1 MAFFIDIHRIG
12 AASYRRRLNFSAL
25 LCISDYSTLTLRTKP
40 MILPQKSLLAL
51 SLTALVFMAP
61 TTQAVYPM
69 DPITVEATVGTAP
82 MTMKQAMA
90 HPDWLGRQPEIAYW
104 SADSQQIIYQR
115 KQAGN
120 ELRDWLAVSV
130 QDKASAKTLSLQEWD
145 DAGAPDQ
152 VFSADKQV
160 VAWLFSGNVFV
171 KQIKSGLVS
180 QLTNDHI
187 ERSDLKFLSGNRLSW
202 RAGWDFYAADLLSG
216 RQQLIVSL
224 KTENAPEAPSVAE
237 SYLAQEQQ
245 KLIGYVALQHKNAS
259 DEFKQQQ
266 QLQAENKA
274 VAAVPVF
281 FGEGK
286 QINGAA
292 LSPDGRH
299 VIVAVAQASEWRE
312 DSDIMPNYISASGNI
327 QAKPVRRRVHD
338 QKPEP
343 ETFYLVDVAK
353 SAKNELAI
361 KDLPGFDEDVLA
373 AVKAENAKA
382 EGKTYQSVK
391 KARDIVLLSDWAW
404 DQSAIQWNKSGS
416 QVAMMLRSWDNKDRW
431 LVTVDLAKARFV
443 PQHRL
448 HDDAWI
454 NYEFNEFGWLNQQ
467 DTLYFLSE
475 QTGYSQLYLK
485 PLTGKV
491 KALTKGDFE
500 VSTPVLTK
508 DDSAIYYRA
517 NPKHPGIYNIYKV
530 DVSSGQTTAMT
541 NLTGNL
547 SFGLSPDDSKLLVRY
562 SNSLLPEE
570 LYVMPAT
577 ANAALTRLTYT
588 VSKEL
593 QQMALQAPKVIAVES
608 SHGKQPV
615 YAKLYLPKDYQQGQK
630 RRAVIFNHGA
640 GYLQNSDLG
649 WSNYFREFFFHNL
662 LVQKGYVVLD
672 MDYRASKGYGRDW
685 RTAIY
690 RQMGTPEIEDLQD
703 GVKWLVANANVD
715 PARVGTYGGSY
726 GGFMTFMALFKEPD
740 LFKAGAALRPVGDW
754 AYYNFG
760 YTSNI
765 LNTPEIDPIAYRRSS
780 PIYFTQGLKAQL
792 LINAPMVDD
801 NVFFQDSVRIVQRL
815 IEQEINTFETA
826 IFPVEP
832 HGFVQP
838 SSWLDEYRRIE
849 KLFDSTL

>member
-1 MAFFIDIHRIG
+1 MDVHRIG
-12 AASYRRRLNFSAL
+12 DASYRRRLNFSEL
-25 LCISDYSTLTLRTKP
+25 LCISDSSFLTLRTKP
-40 MILPQKSLLAL
+40 MKLPQKSLLAL
-51 SLTALVFMAP
+51 SLSALVIFAP
-61 TTQAVYPM
+61 TVLAVNPTE
-69 DPITVEATVGTAP
+69 PVSVKATVGSTP

-90 HPDWLGRQPEIAYW
+90 HPDWLGRQPEQAYW
-104 SADSQQIIYQR
+104 SADSQQVIYQR

-120 ELRDWLAVSV
+120 ELRDWFVAPVVGSVKSEALAL
-130 QDKASAKTLSLQEWD
+130 QDWD
-145 DAGAPDQ
+145 DVGAYDQ

-160 VAWLFSGNVFV
+160 VAWVFSGNVFV

-187 ERSDLKFLSGNRLSW
+187 ERSDLKFLAGNRLSW
-202 RAGWDFYAADLLSG
+202 RAGWDFYVADLLSG
-216 RQQLIVSL
+216 RQSLLVSL
-224 KTENAPEAPSVAE
+224 KTEKAPEAPKVAD
-237 SYLAQEQQ
+237 SYLAKEQQ
-245 KLIGYVALQHKNAS
+245 KLIAYVALQHKNKT
-259 DEFKQQQ
+259 DEFNQHQ
-266 QLQAENKA
+266 QLQAKNSA
-274 VAAVPVF
+274 LAPTPVF

-292 LSPDGRH
+292 LSPNGRH
-299 VIVAVAQASEWRE
+299 VIVAVADSSEWRDE
-312 DSDIMPNYISASGNI
+312 TDIMPNYISASGNI

-343 ETFYLVDVAK
+343 ESFYLVDIAK
-353 SAKNELAI
+353 SEQRELAI

-373 AVKAENAKA
+373 TVKAENAKA

-391 KARDIVLLSDWAW
+391 KARDVVLLSDWAW
-404 DQSAIQWNKSGS
+404 SQTAIQWNQSGS

-431 LVTVDLAKARFV
+431 LVTVDLEKARFV

-448 HDDAWI
+448 HDDAWV
-454 NYEFNEFGWLNQQ
+454 NYEFNEFGWLNQA

-475 QTGYSQLYLK
+475 QSGYSQLYLK
-485 PLTGKV
+485 PLAGKV
-491 KALTKGDFE
+491 QALTKGEFE

-517 NPKHPGIYNIYKV
+517 NPQHPGIYNIYKV
-530 DVSSGQTTAMT
+530 DVASGQTTALT

-547 SFGLSPDDSKLLVRY
+547 SFELSPDESKLMVRY

-570 LYVMPAT
+570 LYVMPTT
-577 ANAALTRLTYT
+577 ANATLTRLTYT

-593 QQMALQAPKVIAVES
+593 QQMALQAPKVIAVPS

-703 GVKWLVANANVD
+703 GVKWLIANANVD
-715 PARVGTYGGSY
+715 QARIGTYGGSY

-765 LNTPEIDPIAYRRSS
+765 LNTPEVDPIAYRRSS

-849 KLFDSTL
+849 KLFDNTL

>member
-1 MAFFIDIHRIG
+1 M
-12 AASYRRRLNFSAL
+12 
-25 LCISDYSTLTLRTKP
+25 KQ
-40 MILPQKSLLAL
+40 PQKSLFAL
-51 SLTALVFMAP
+51 SLTALIVMTSSVYAVSP
-61 TTQAVYPM
+61 TEPVSVTAK
-69 DPITVEATVGTAP
+69 VGDKA

-90 HPDWLGRQPEIAYW
+90 HPDWLGRQPEQAFW
-104 SADSQQIIYQR
+104 GADSQQVYYQR
-115 KQAGN
+115 KQQGN
-120 ELRDWLAVSV
+120 EIRDWFAALIQGKLS
-130 QDKASAKTLSLQEWD
+130 DKAIDLQQWD
-145 DAGAPDQ
+145 DIGAYDQ

-160 VAWLFSGNVFV
+160 VAWVFSGNVFV
-171 KQIKSGLVS
+171 KQLKSGLVS
-180 QLTNDHI
+180 QLTHDHGD
-187 ERSDLKFLSGNRLSW
+187 RSDLQFLTGNRLSW
-202 RAGWDFYAADLLSG
+202 RDGWDFYAVDLLSG
-216 RQQLIVSL
+216 RQTLLASL
-224 KTENAPEAPSVAE
+224 KTEKAPEAPKVAE
-237 SYLAQEQQ
+237 TYLAQEQQ
-245 KLIGYVALQHKNAS
+245 KLIAYVALQHKNAS
-259 DEFKQQQ
+259 DEYQQQQ
-266 QLQAENKA
+266 QLHNTNPALA
-274 VAAVPVF
+274 VKPIYV
-281 FGEGK
+281 GEGK
-286 QINGAA
+286 QINAAA
-292 LSPDGRH
+292 LSPNGRQMIL
-299 VIVAVAQASEWRE
+299 VIADETKWRDE
-312 DSDIMPNYISASGNI
+312 SDIMPNYISASGNV

-343 ETFYLVDVAK
+343 ETFLLVDLTT
-353 SAKNELAI
+353 STHTELAI

-373 AVKAENAKA
+373 SVKAENAKA

-391 KARDIVLLSDWAW
+391 KPRDIVLLSDWAW
-404 DQSAIQWNKSGS
+404 EQSPIQWNEAGS

-431 LVTVDLAKARFV
+431 LVTVDLEKSRFV

-448 HDDAWI
+448 HDEAWI

-467 DTLYFLSE
+467 ETLYFLSE

-485 PLTGKV
+485 PLNGKV
-491 KALTKGDFE
+491 KSLTSGEFE
-500 VSTPVLTK
+500 ISTPVLTA
-508 DDSAIYYRA
+508 DDSSIYYRA
-517 NPKHPGIYNIYKV
+517 NPKHPGIYNIFKV
-530 DVSSGQTTAMT
+530 DVATGKTTAIT

-547 SFGLSPDDSKLLVRY
+547 SFNLSPDESQLLVRY
-562 SNSLLPEE
+562 SHSLLPEE

-577 ANAALTRLTYT
+577 ANAPLTRLTYT
-588 VSKEL
+588 VSNEL
-593 QQMALQAPKVIAVES
+593 QQMALQAPKVIAVPS

-615 YAKLYLPKDYQQGQK
+615 YAKLYLPKDYQQGEK

-703 GVKWLVANANVD
+703 GVKWLVANAHVD
-715 PARVGTYGGSY
+715 VNRIGTYGGSY
-726 GGFMTFMALFKEPD
+726 GGFMTFMALFKQPD

-765 LNTPEIDPIAYRRSS
+765 LNTPEVDPIAYRRSS
-780 PIYFTQGLKAQL
+780 PLYFTQGLKAQL

-815 IEQEINTFETA
+815 IEQEIISFETA
-826 IFPVEP
+826 IYPVEP

-849 KLFDSTL
+849 KLFDQTL

>member
-1 MAFFIDIHRIG
+1 M
-12 AASYRRRLNFSAL
+12 NQM
-25 LCISDYSTLTLRTKP
+25 TLP
-40 MILPQKSLLAL
+40 PKSLFAF
-51 SLTALVFMAP
+51 SLTALVLLTP
-61 TTQAVYPM
+61 SVQAVNP
-69 DPITVEATVGTAP
+69 PEPVAVKAAVGSSP

-90 HPDWLGRQPEIAYW
+90 HPDWLGRQPEQAFW
-104 SADSQQIIYQR
+104 GADSQHIYYQR
-115 KQAGN
+115 KQAGS
-120 ELRDWLAVSV
+120 ELRDWLAAPI
-130 QDKASAKTLSLQEWD
+130 QGKANNNALSLQEWD
-145 DAGAPDQ
+145 DIGAYDQ

-160 VAWLFSGNVFV
+160 VAWVFAGNVFV

-180 QLTNDHI
+180 QLTNDHAQ
-187 ERSDLKFLSGNRLSW
+187 RSDLQFLTGNRLSW
-202 RAGWDFYAADLLSG
+202 RDDWDFHVADLLSG
-216 RQQLIVSL
+216 RQSLLVSL
-224 KTENAPEAPSVAE
+224 KAENEPEAPKVAE
-237 SYLAQEQQ
+237 TFLAQEQQ

-266 QLQAENKA
+266 QLQANN
-274 VAAVPVF
+274 AALAALPVYV
-281 FGEGK
+281 GEGK
-286 QINGAA
+286 QINAAA

-299 VIVAVAQASEWRE
+299 LIVAVADEVKWRDE
-312 DSDIMPNYISASGNI
+312 SDIMPNYISASGNVE
-327 QAKPVRRRVHD
+327 AKPVRRRVHE

-343 ETFYLVDVAK
+343 ETFYLVDIAK
-353 SAKNELAI
+353 SAKAELAI

-382 EGKTYQSVK
+382 LGKTYQSVK
-391 KARDIVLLSDWAW
+391 KARDVVLLSDWAW
-404 DQSAIQWNKSGS
+404 DQSAIQWNGNGS

-448 HDDAWI
+448 HDEAWV

-475 QTGYSQLYLK
+475 NTGYSQLYLK
-485 PLTGKV
+485 PLNGKV
-491 KALTKGDFE
+491 KALTTGEFE

-508 DDSAIYYRA
+508 DDSTIYYRA
-517 NPKHPGIYNIYKV
+517 NPKHPGIYNIFKV
-530 DVSSGQTTAMT
+530 EVATGKSTALT

-547 SFGLSPDDSKLLVRY
+547 SFSLAPDENNLLVRY
-562 SNSLLPEE
+562 SHSLLPEE
-570 LYVMPAT
+570 LYVMPAQ
-577 ANAALTRLTYT
+577 ANAPLTRLTYT

-593 QQMALQAPKVIAVES
+593 QQMALQAPKVIAVPS

-615 YAKLYLPKDYQQGQK
+615 YAKLYLLKDYQQGEK

-703 GVKWLVANANVD
+703 GVKWLIANANVD
-715 PARVGTYGGSY
+715 EARIGTYGGSY
-726 GGFMTFMALFKEPD
+726 GGFMTFMALFKQPE

-765 LNTPEIDPIAYRRSS
+765 LNTPEVDPIAYRRSS

-849 KLFDSTL
+849 KLFDNTL